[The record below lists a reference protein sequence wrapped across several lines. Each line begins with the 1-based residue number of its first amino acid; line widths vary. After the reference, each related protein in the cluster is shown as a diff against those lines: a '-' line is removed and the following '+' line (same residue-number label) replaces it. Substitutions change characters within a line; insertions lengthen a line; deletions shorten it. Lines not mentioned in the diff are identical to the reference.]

1 MAPSLLSL
9 STRLL
14 LPPPPLLKPYH
25 PPPLLSTLPFASYH
39 GRKLAPF
46 PPQPRL
52 LRRRPPA
59 AASPDSPAIE
69 LHEIVERDW
78 SFLDPDPAASVAERE
93 EKLGRVVAAAGAGGG
108 ARVLVSLG
116 GEDFVDRLVGEL
128 VSCSMLLVVHY
139 SLLVLALI
147 KERHDKVRCW
157 QGELVELPQKWAPL
171 DVVFL
176 PHLPALNSS
185 LRQVLGALAG
195 RCNPGKEMMKKD

>member
-1 MAPSLLSL
+1 MAPLSL
-9 STRLL
+9 SLSALL
-14 LPPPPLLKPYH
+14 LPPPPLLKPSH
-25 PPPLLSTLPFASYH
+25 SPPLLSTAFH
-39 GRKLAPF
+39 GRKLAAF

-52 LRRRPPA
+52 SPA
-59 AASPDSPAIE
+59 AAAPDSPAIE
-69 LHEIVERDW
+69 LHDIVERDW
-78 SFLDPDPAASVAERE
+78 SFLDPDPAASDAERE
-93 EKLGRVVAAAGAGGG
+93 EKLGRVLAAAGAGEG

-128 VSCSMLLVVHY
+128 VGCSMLLVVHY

-171 DVVFL
+171 DVVCL

-185 LRQVLGALAG
+185 LHQVLGALAG
-195 RCNPGKEMMKKD
+195 RCNPGKEMMEKFESLEKWDGK